1 MGLRI
6 ATNIASIA
14 VQKHIKD
21 VSEESDKELERLS
34 SGKRIT
40 KAGDDAAGL
49 AIAKNLE
56 AQTRSLH
63 QANRNANDGVSMVQ
77 TAEGS
82 LNEVSNILV
91 RLREL
96 SIQSASDTVGE
107 TERGMLNLEYQE
119 LSKEVDRISQS
130 TEFNGVHLLDGQGK
144 GVLDFQVGSKG
155 GEQNIIKYDSG
166 QTNASSS
173 SIGISGTSVDT
184 KSDALG
190 SVKAVDDA
198 INAISGQRASLG
210 AIQNRLQHSAS
221 TLEVQS
227 VNQEHARS
235 VIEDTDIANSA
246 AQLASST
253 IVKSAGI
260 AALAQANMIPN
271 AALKLI

>member
-21 VSEESDKELERLS
+21 VSATADRELERLS

-56 AQTRSLH
+56 AQTRSLN
-63 QANRNANDGVSMVQ
+63 QASRNANDGVSMVQ

-82 LNEVSNILV
+82 LNEISNILV

-107 TERGMLNLEYQE
+107 SERGMLNLEYQE
-119 LSKEVDRISQS
+119 LSKEVDRISAS
-130 TEFNGVHLLDGQGK
+130 TEFNGVHLLDGEGK
-144 GVLDFQVGSKG
+144 GILDFHVGAKG
-155 GEQNIIKYDSG
+155 GDQNIIKYDSG
-166 QTNASSS
+166 QTNASAT
-173 SIGISGTSVDT
+173 SIGINGTGVTTKDEALTSV
-184 KSDALG
+184 A
-190 SVKAVDDA
+190 AVDGA
-198 INAISGQRASLG
+198 ITAVSGQRASLG

-221 TLEVQS
+221 TLDVQS

-235 VIEDTDIANSA
+235 VIEDADIAQSA

-260 AALAQANMIPN
+260 AALAQANMIP
-271 AALKLI
+271 ASALKLI

>member
-21 VSEESDKELERLS
+21 VSASADRELERLS

-56 AQTRSLH
+56 AQTRSLN
-63 QANRNANDGVSMVQ
+63 QASRNANDGVSMVQ

-82 LNEVSNILV
+82 LNEISNILV

-107 TERGMLNLEYQE
+107 SERGMLDLEYQE
-119 LSKEVDRISQS
+119 LSKEVDRISAS
-130 TEFNGVHLLDGQGK
+130 TEFNGVHLLDGEGK
-144 GVLDFQVGSKG
+144 GVLDFHVGAKG
-155 GEQNIIKYDSG
+155 CDQNIIKYDSG
-166 QTNASSS
+166 QTNASAT
-173 SIGISGTSVDT
+173 SIGINGTAVITKDEALTSV
-184 KSDALG
+184 A
-190 SVKAVDDA
+190 AVDGA
-198 INAISGQRASLG
+198 ISAVSGQRASLG

-221 TLEVQS
+221 TLDVQS

-235 VIEDTDIANSA
+235 VIEDADIAQSA

-253 IVKSAGI
+253 ILKSAGI
-260 AALAQANMIPN
+260 AALAQANMIPTS
-271 AALKLI
+271 ALKLI